1 MVELKAWVRQQR
13 GIVEP
18 KSVLGRA
25 LRYIDKQ
32 WQRLT
37 RFMHDP
43 IMETN
48 NDVERGLRNWA
59 RSQDM
64 DVLWP

>member
-37 RFMHDP
+37 RLMHDP
-43 IMETN
+43 IME
-48 NDVERGLRNWA
+48 
-59 RSQDM
+59 
-64 DVLWP
+64 